1 MVAASRRRDA
11 TPEDPRPLVLLI
23 DDEPAIVSLVQV
35 WFEHLGLD
43 LIAAS
48 DCSAGERLLVTRSPD
63 LLVLDWMLPGVSGL
77 QFVKR
82 LRSMPDTQQLPIILL
97 SARAAEEDVVLA
109 LDSGAD
115 DFVRKPFSPRI
126 LDARIRALLRRRQP
140 ATAIAELGEERGPL
154 SLDVGAQRLL
164 VRGEP
169 VLASRSE
176 LMVLR
181 RLMRAPGRVLTRSQL
196 AEALGQN
203 LSPIQSRAIDAH
215 VRRLRAMLA
224 PFGLAHLLETVRGVG
239 YRFSEDALERVVL
252 DGQRSSET
260 APSSSTPET

>member
-1 MVAASRRRDA
+1 MASESGRR
-11 TPEDPRPLVLLI
+11 TSSPEDPRPLVLLI

-43 LIAAS
+43 MVAAG
-48 DCSAGERLLVTRSPD
+48 DCSAGERMLATRSPD
-63 LLVLDWMLPGVSGL
+63 VLVLDWMLPGVSGL

-82 LRSMPDTQQLPIILL
+82 LRSMPDTQHLPIVLL

-126 LDARIRALLRRRQP
+126 LNARIRALLRRRQP
-140 ATAIAELGEERGPL
+140 VVAAAEIGEERGPL

-164 VRGEP
+164 VHGEP
-169 VLASRSE
+169 AVASRSE

-181 RLMRAPGRVLTRSQL
+181 RLMRAPGRVLTRAQL
-196 AEALGQN
+196 AEALGQS
-203 LSPIQSRAIDAH
+203 LSAVQGRAIDAH
-215 VRRLRAMLA
+215 VRRLRAVLEQ
-224 PFGLAHLLETVRGVG
+224 FGLTDLLETVRGVG
-239 YRFSEDALERVVL
+239 YRFREDALERAVRER
-252 DGQRSSET
+252 QRSSET
-260 APSSSTPET
+260 APSSSTPEI

>member
-1 MVAASRRRDA
+1 MVATSRRPA
-11 TPEDPRPLVLLI
+11 APEDPRPLVLLI

-43 LIAAS
+43 LIAAG

-63 LLVLDWMLPGVSGL
+63 LLLLDWMLPGVSGL

-82 LRSMPDTQQLPIILL
+82 LRSMPDTEQLPIILL

-140 ATAIAELGEERGPL
+140 FVAAAEIGVERGPL
-154 SLDVGAQRLL
+154 SVDVGAQRLL
-164 VRGEP
+164 VRGEA

-176 LMVLR
+176 LLVLR

-196 AEALGQN
+196 AEALGQS

-215 VRRLRAMLA
+215 VRRLRSLLA
-224 PFGLAHLLETVRGVG
+224 GFDLSHLLETVRGIG
-239 YRFSEDALERVVL
+239 YRFNEDALERVVIA
-252 DGQRSSET
+252 DQRSSET